1 MDMRVDAARD
11 HDLSRGVDHP
21 PGAEGREAA
30 RRADRRDP
38 LAGDADI
45 GGLRTRGKDGDA
57 ARNDDVE
64 HFSLLLT
71 IQIQPD
77 RHARA

>member
-1 MDMRVDAARD
+1 MPPGIN
-11 HDLSRGVDHP
+11 DLSRGVDHP
-21 PGAEGREAA
+21 PGAERREAA

-45 GGLRTRGKDGDA
+45 GGLGTRGKDGDA

-64 HFSLLLT
+64 HMSLAMMVK
-71 IQIQPD
+71 PPP
-77 RHARA
+77 